1 MKFNISKM
9 DILQSFKS
17 RKFKY
22 GGYATLLTLIVIAA
36 LIIVNLVAD
45 LIPVRI
51 DLTWNKMY
59 SLSEQTYDVLDNL
72 DKDITIYYVG
82 EQGSVSPLIEEI
94 VNRYTSRSR
103 IGQITSI
110 R

>member
-45 LIPVRI
+45 LIPVRM

-59 SLSEQTYDVLDNL
+59 SLSDQTHDVLDNL
-72 DKDITIYYVG
+72 QDDIMIHFIG
-82 EQGSVSPLIEEI
+82 EQGSADQS
-94 VNRYTSRSR
+94 SARSC
-103 IGQITSI
+103 SA
-110 R
+110 